1 MKLTDAA
8 YGRGSDAACH
18 ALPVMTVCIDKVAY
32 ILARWSHPVYSHRE
46 EKGPG
51 HSGARLDKNSWQVFG
66 AYKEG
71 TAPTARRIK
80 TASKNTILKSVQLL
94 NQ

>member
-8 YGRGSDAACH
+8 YGRGPDTACDV
-18 ALPVMTVCIDKVAY
+18 LPVMTVCIEKVAY
-32 ILARWSHPVYSHRE
+32 ILARSSLPVHSHRE
-46 EKGPG
+46 ERGPG

-71 TAPTARRIK
+71 TAPDGTANQDNLH
-80 TASKNTILKSVQLL
+80 NTILKSIQLL